1 MKTKIFFNVTSF
13 LVLSLLLLIQLA
25 CKKESEEDPAPTPTP
40 PTTTITDPRDG
51 QIYKTITVDS
61 MVWFA
66 ENLNYETPG
75 SWQVNIKSSNGNNY
89 GRLYTFV
96 AAQHACPEG
105 WHLSSFN
112 NWKGLLMHLGMGSEE
127 AGALAGWQGT
137 DEGKKLKST
146 SGWIYDGNGTN
157 EIGFNALPAG
167 AVSGDG
173 VFEDQGVEASW
184 WTSRF
189 QFENTVYCRHLLWG
203 RDDVRSGPSTFTSGS
218 GRSVRCVRD
227 IPNKYFILCNYE

>member
-1 MKTKIFFNVTSF
+1 
-13 LVLSLLLLIQLA
+13 
-25 CKKESEEDPAPTPTP
+25 
-40 PTTTITDPRDG
+40 
-51 QIYKTITVDS
+51 
-61 MVWFA
+61 
-66 ENLNYETPG
+66 
-75 SWQVNIKSSNGNNY
+75 
-89 GRLYTFV
+89 
-96 AAQHACPEG
+96 
-105 WHLSSFN
+105 
-112 NWKGLLMHLGMGSEE
+112 MHLGMGSEE